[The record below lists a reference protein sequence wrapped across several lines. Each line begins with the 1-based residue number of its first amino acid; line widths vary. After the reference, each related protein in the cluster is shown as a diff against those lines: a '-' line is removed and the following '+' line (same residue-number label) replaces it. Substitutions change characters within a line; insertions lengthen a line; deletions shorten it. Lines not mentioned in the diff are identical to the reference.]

1 MIHVNK
7 KEIISLFKSGKAVQA
22 VYKGAHLVWMAIR
35 SCFGSG
41 AWFNEKPW
49 LNDEAWKNN

>member
-1 MIHVNK
+1 MIKINK
-7 KEIISLFKSGKAVQA
+7 KEIITLYKQGKPIQA
-22 VYKGAHLVWMAIR
+22 AYKGAHLIWQAIR

-41 AWFNEKPW
+41 AWINVKPW

>member
-1 MIHVNK
+1 MVQKFK
-7 KEIISLFKSGKAVQA
+7 KDIIAFYKNRKAVQSI
-22 VYKGAHLVWMAIR
+22 YKGSYLIWQSIR

-49 LNDEAWKNN
+49 INDEAWKNN